1 MADAADRA
9 GRVDLVAALRALDGV
24 AGSRAELHAKAC
36 VRCGLCGQSCHFYL
50 ADPVPENLPAAK
62 VEKLA
67 SLLRGRRS
75 LLGRNAPWLSRA
87 RDLTPDAL
95 EELADAVFGRC
106 TGCGRCS
113 LHCSVGLDVS
123 AVMQAARRVLG
134 AAGLTPSGL
143 RQTLDN
149 QIRDGNQM
157 SIPREELVETASWL
171 SEELAR
177 ETGDKEA
184 RVRVDETGSRVLY
197 LVNPR
202 EVKFFPLSLQAA
214 AGVFHAAGESWTL
227 SSRVFDVTNYGFF
240 AADDASAA
248 ELTRRAVEEAKRLG
262 ASEIVVSECGHGFRS
277 FRWEGP
283 EWLDGA
289 YPVRVRSVLE
299 LLDEY
304 LAGDRLLVDPSRNAL
319 PLTLHDPCNLVRW
332 GGIVDPQRR
341 VLARVAEK
349 LVEMTPNREQNYC
362 CGGGGG
368 LLAMEE
374 YGERRISSGA
384 IKAAQIRDTGARI
397 VACPCHN
404 CADQLLELARV
415 HALEVE
421 IRSVVEIVYDAIDW
435 SGIASRS
442 RPVAEDAGRD
452 A

>member
-1 MADAADRA
+1 MPDAPDPAS
-9 GRVDLVAALRALDGV
+9 RVDLLAALRTLDRV
-24 AGSRAELHAKAC
+24 AGGRAALHAKAC

-50 ADPVPENLPAAK
+50 ADPVPANLPAAK

-67 SLLRGRRS
+67 SLLRGRRTF
-75 LLGRNAPWLSRA
+75 LGRRAPWLSRA
-87 RDLTPDAL
+87 REFTPEAL
-95 EELADAVFGRC
+95 EELRDAVFGRC

-123 AVMQAARRVLG
+123 SVIEAARRVLS

-143 RQTLDN
+143 RQTIEN

-157 SIPREELVETASWL
+157 SIPREEFVETAGWL

-177 ETGDKEA
+177 ETGDPDA
-184 RVRVDETGSRVLY
+184 RVRVDEAGSRVLY

-227 SSRVFDVTNYGFF
+227 SSRVYDVTNYGFF
-240 AADDASAA
+240 AADDAAA
-248 ELTRRAVEEAKRLG
+248 TELTRRAVEEAARLG
-262 ASEIVVSECGHGFRS
+262 ASEIVLSECGHGFRS

-304 LAGDRLLVDPSRNAL
+304 LAGNRFRVDPSRNAL
-319 PLTLHDPCNLVRW
+319 PMTLHDPCNLVRW
-332 GGIVDPQRR
+332 GGIVEPQRR
-341 VLARVAEK
+341 VLARVAER
-349 LVEMTPNREQNYC
+349 LVEMTPNREQNFC

-374 YGERRISSGA
+374 YGERRIASGA
-384 IKAAQIRDTGARI
+384 IKAAQIRDTGARV

-404 CADQLLELARV
+404 CADQLIELARV
-415 HALEVE
+415 YALDVE

-435 SGIASRS
+435 SAAPKREPGISAS
-442 RPVAEDAGRD
+442 P
-452 A
+452 